1 MFFNAHSK
9 RSMMLLS
16 DNVVLDTLARDHVDN
31 GFMEGGDVVGSNHIV
46 LASSE
51 SRRSR
56 RGWAEATSVL
66 KS

>member
-1 MFFNAHSK
+1 
-9 RSMMLLS
+9 MMLLS
-16 DNVVLDTLARDHVDN
+16 DSVVLDTLARDHVDN